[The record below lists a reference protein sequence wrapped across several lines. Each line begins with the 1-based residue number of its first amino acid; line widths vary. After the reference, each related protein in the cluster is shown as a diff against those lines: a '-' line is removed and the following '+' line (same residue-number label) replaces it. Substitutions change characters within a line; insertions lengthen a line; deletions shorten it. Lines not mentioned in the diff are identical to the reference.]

1 MNRTGGI
8 MKTISFLSQKG
19 GSGKTTLSLHTA
31 VAAGEC
37 GIATVVIDTDPQAS
51 ASAWAQARDKE
62 TPTVAAAPAGN
73 INAVLDAAA
82 SEGFAL
88 AVIDAAPHLDPA
100 VAQIASAADFIVIP
114 VRPTPLDIQTARRAA
129 AVARASGK
137 PYGFVLN
144 GCPARAIEVPE
155 ALDILAG
162 LGGVVCPVTIGE
174 RRAYARALGSGQAV
188 TEFDAR
194 SKAADEI
201 RALWAWIDR
210 QANIS
215 ARKGVKK

>member
-1 MNRTGGI
+1 
-8 MKTISFLSQKG
+8 
-19 GSGKTTLSLHTA
+19 
-31 VAAGEC
+31 
-37 GIATVVIDTDPQAS
+37 
-51 ASAWAQARDKE
+51 
-62 TPTVAAAPAGN
+62 
-73 INAVLDAAA
+73 
-82 SEGFAL
+82 
-88 AVIDAAPHLDPA
+88 

-201 RALWAWIDR
+201 RALWAWIDG
-210 QANIS
+210 QANVS
-215 ARKGVKK
+215 GSKGVKK